1 MQFALF
7 YNKAGCVELNRAAA
21 IHSFKRTGLEEKKGV
36 KSKMAKD
43 KMYGKTLRKNFAR
56 HEEIVEMPNLLALQ
70 KKSYQWFL
78 DTGLREVFSDVA
90 SISNYAGNLEL
101 SFIDYK
107 MDEAPKYD
115 VLECKARDATYA
127 APLKVSVRLYN
138 KETGEIKEQEIF
150 MGDFPLMTE
159 SGTFVINGAE
169 RVVVSQLVRS
179 PGIYYGKEIDLKT
192 DLPLLTSTVIP
203 YRGAW
208 LEYETDANEMFWV
221 RIDKNRKIPITE
233 LVRAIGFK
241 TDAEILELFG
251 DDDRVA
257 VTLEKD
263 ACKTYEEAMLEIY
276 RKLRPGEPP
285 TVEACETLINNL
297 FFDPR
302 RYDLSMVGRYKYN
315 KKLSLW
321 ARIRGQKL
329 VYPVADPRT
338 GEIMFDAGHIV
349 TDEEAREMDAI
360 GVNDVTIEVDGRT
373 MRVFSNHMVDLDR
386 FVDFDPVAECGIK
399 ERVRESVLKE
409 LLEQYSG
416 EELKEAIRDNADRLV
431 PKHILV
437 DDILA
442 SINYMNALAHGIVYK
457 DDIDHLGNRR
467 LRCVGEL
474 LQNQFRIG
482 FSRME
487 RVIRERMTIQDLDI
501 VTPQSLINIRPVTAA
516 IKEFFGSS
524 PLSQFM
530 DQTNPLAEL
539 THKRRLSALGPGGL
553 SRERANMEVR
563 DVHYSHYGRM
573 CPIETPEGPNIGLI
587 SYLATYARINEYGFI
602 EAPFRKVDHETCR
615 VTDEIEYMTAD
626 VEDQYIVGQAAEPV
640 DENGCLVNQRITCRH
655 RDEIVEVDRDRVD
668 YIDISPRMM
677 VSIATAMIPFLPN
690 DDANRAL
697 MGANMQRQ
705 AVPLLRPEAPIVGT
719 GMEHKICMDSEVVIL
734 AEGDGIV
741 TKMDARAI
749 TVAYDNGETKEY
761 KLTKFLRS
769 NHGTCINQH
778 PIVDVGER
786 VHGRRLNENGVWED
800 PTVLADG
807 PATDQGEIAL
817 GRNILVGFMTWEGY
831 NYEDAVLLNERLVRE
846 DYYTSI
852 HLEEYELDA
861 RDTKLG
867 PEEITRDIPNV
878 GEDALKDLDERGII
892 RIGAEVHA
900 GDILV
905 GKVTPKGE
913 TDLTAEERLLRAI
926 FGEKAREVRD
936 TSLRVPHGAYG
947 IIVDV
952 KVFTPENSDE
962 LQPGVREVVRCYIA
976 QKRKI
981 SVGDKMAGR
990 HGNKGVVSRILPQED
1005 MPYLPDGTP
1014 LDIVLNPLGVPSRMN
1029 IGQVLEVN
1037 LGYAAKACGIKVMT
1051 PVFDSARENDIGDTF
1066 DTAREM
1072 WHGENAP
1079 AYPTKLPKIMGEKGH
1094 IIDFSKIELDRDG
1107 KTTVYDGRTGE
1118 KFDNRVTVGYMYY
1131 LKLHHL
1137 VDDKIHARSTG
1148 PYSLVTQQ
1156 PLGGKAQFGGQRFGE
1171 MEVWALEAYG
1181 AAYTLQ
1187 EILTVKS
1194 DDVEGRV
1201 KTYEAIVKGEP
1212 IPQPG
1217 IPESFRVMLKELQSL
1232 GLDVVVQDKDGN
1244 EIDMRQNFDDE
1255 ETGFDMRDV
1264 AGTENVVQESELL
1277 NDYNIKDADA
1287 GFDDPSV
1294 LDDNNSAAAEPASD
1308 EVSFDE

>member
-1 MQFALF
+1 
-7 YNKAGCVELNRAAA
+7 
-21 IHSFKRTGLEEKKGV
+21 
-36 KSKMAKD
+36 MAKD

-150 MGDFPLMTE
+150 MGDFPLMTD

-329 VYPVADPRT
+329 SFPVADPRT

-936 TSLRVPHGAYG
+936 TSLKVPHGESG
-947 IIVDV
+947 IVVDA
-952 KVFTPENSDE
+952 KVFSREAGDE
-962 LQPGVREVVRCYIA
+962 LGPGVNMVVRVYIA
-976 QKRKI
+976 QRRKI
-981 SVGDKMAGR
+981 QPGDKMAGR

-1005 MPYLPDGTP
+1005 MPFMPDGTP

-1029 IGQVLEVN
+1029 IGQVLEVH
-1037 LGYAAKACGIKVMT
+1037 LGYAAKTLGYKVATPIFDGASYEDIREELIK
-1051 PVFDSARENDIGDTF
+1051 AG
-1066 DTAREM
+1066 
-1072 WHGENAP
+1072 
-1079 AYPTKLPKIMGEKGH
+1079 
-1094 IIDFSKIELDRDG
+1094 LDPEG
-1107 KTTVYDGRTGE
+1107 KSWLYDGRTGE
-1118 KFDNRVTVGYMYY
+1118 RFDNKVTVGYVYF

-1194 DDVEGRV
+1194 DDVTGRV
-1201 KTYEAIVKGEP
+1201 RTYESIVKGHN

-1217 IPESFRVMLKELQSL
+1217 VPESFKVLVKELQAL
-1232 GLDVVVQDKDGN
+1232 CLDVQVLDRDGN
-1244 EIDMRQNFDDE
+1244 QIELKEDE
-1255 ETGFDMRDV
+1255 DAMDTFNLARMDAEDERHRSNPFADE
-1264 AGTENVVQESELL
+1264 AELE
-1277 NDYNIKDADA
+1277 DA
-1287 GFDDPSV
+1287 GFEYVAD
-1294 LDDNNSAAAEPASD
+1294 D
-1308 EVSFDE
+1308 EVNADFAGDDQED

>member
-329 VYPVADPRT
+329 SFPVADPRT

-487 RVIRERMTIQDLDI
+487 RVIRERMTIQDLDV

-936 TSLRVPHGAYG
+936 TSLKVPHGESG
-947 IIVDV
+947 IVVDA
-952 KVFTPENSDE
+952 KVFSREAGDE
-962 LQPGVREVVRCYIA
+962 LGPGVNMVVRVYIA
-976 QKRKI
+976 QRRKI
-981 SVGDKMAGR
+981 QPGDKMAGR

-1005 MPYLPDGTP
+1005 MPFMPDGTP

-1029 IGQVLEVN
+1029 IGQVLEVH
-1037 LGYAAKACGIKVMT
+1037 LGYAAKTLGYKVATPIFDGASYEDIREELIK
-1051 PVFDSARENDIGDTF
+1051 AG
-1066 DTAREM
+1066 
-1072 WHGENAP
+1072 
-1079 AYPTKLPKIMGEKGH
+1079 
-1094 IIDFSKIELDRDG
+1094 LDPEG
-1107 KTTVYDGRTGE
+1107 KSWLYDGRTGE
-1118 KFDNRVTVGYMYY
+1118 RFDNKVTVGYVYF

-1194 DDVEGRV
+1194 DDVTGRV
-1201 KTYEAIVKGEP
+1201 RTYESIVKGHN

-1217 IPESFRVMLKELQSL
+1217 VPESFKVLVKELQAL
-1232 GLDVVVQDKDGN
+1232 CLDVQVLDRDGN
-1244 EIDMRQNFDDE
+1244 QIELKEDE
-1255 ETGFDMRDV
+1255 DAMDTFNLARMDAEDERHRSNPFADE
-1264 AGTENVVQESELL
+1264 AELE
-1277 NDYNIKDADA
+1277 DA
-1287 GFDDPSV
+1287 GFEYVAD
-1294 LDDNNSAAAEPASD
+1294 D
-1308 EVSFDE
+1308 EVNADFAGDDQED

>member
-936 TSLRVPHGAYG
+936 TSLKVPHGESG
-947 IIVDV
+947 IVVDA
-952 KVFTPENSDE
+952 KVFSREAGDE
-962 LQPGVREVVRCYIA
+962 LGPGVNMVVRVYIA
-976 QKRKI
+976 QRRKI
-981 SVGDKMAGR
+981 QPGDKMAGR

-1005 MPYLPDGTP
+1005 MPFMPDGTP

-1029 IGQVLEVN
+1029 IGQVLEVH
-1037 LGYAAKACGIKVMT
+1037 LGYAAKTLGYKVATPIFDGASYEDIREELIK
-1051 PVFDSARENDIGDTF
+1051 AG
-1066 DTAREM
+1066 
-1072 WHGENAP
+1072 
-1079 AYPTKLPKIMGEKGH
+1079 
-1094 IIDFSKIELDRDG
+1094 LDPEG
-1107 KTTVYDGRTGE
+1107 KSWLYDGRTGE
-1118 KFDNRVTVGYMYY
+1118 RFDNKVTVGYVYF

-1194 DDVEGRV
+1194 DDVTGRV
-1201 KTYEAIVKGEP
+1201 RTYESIVKGHN

-1217 IPESFRVMLKELQSL
+1217 VPESFKVLVKELQAL
-1232 GLDVVVQDKDGN
+1232 CLDVQVLDRDGN
-1244 EIDMRQNFDDE
+1244 QIELKEDE
-1255 ETGFDMRDV
+1255 DAMDTFNLARMDAEDERHRSKPFADE
-1264 AGTENVVQESELL
+1264 AELE
-1277 NDYNIKDADA
+1277 DA
-1287 GFDDPSV
+1287 GFEYVAD
-1294 LDDNNSAAAEPASD
+1294 D
-1308 EVSFDE
+1308 EVNADFAGNDQED

>member
-329 VYPVADPRT
+329 SFPVADPRT

-892 RIGAEVHA
+892 RIGAEVGA

-936 TSLRVPHGAYG
+936 TSLKVPHGESG
-947 IIVDV
+947 IVVDA
-952 KVFTPENSDE
+952 KVFSREAGDE
-962 LQPGVREVVRCYIA
+962 LGPGVNMVVRVYIA
-976 QKRKI
+976 QRRKI
-981 SVGDKMAGR
+981 QPGDKMAGR

-1005 MPYLPDGTP
+1005 MPFMPDGTP

-1029 IGQVLEVN
+1029 IGQVLEVH
-1037 LGYAAKACGIKVMT
+1037 LGYAAKTLGYKVATPIFDGASYEDIREELIK
-1051 PVFDSARENDIGDTF
+1051 AG
-1066 DTAREM
+1066 
-1072 WHGENAP
+1072 
-1079 AYPTKLPKIMGEKGH
+1079 
-1094 IIDFSKIELDRDG
+1094 LDPEG
-1107 KTTVYDGRTGE
+1107 KSWLYDGRTGE
-1118 KFDNRVTVGYMYY
+1118 RFDNKVTVGYVYF

-1194 DDVEGRV
+1194 DDVTGRV
-1201 KTYEAIVKGEP
+1201 RTYESIVKGHN

-1217 IPESFRVMLKELQSL
+1217 VPESFKVLVKELQAL
-1232 GLDVVVQDKDGN
+1232 CLDVQVLDRDGN
-1244 EIDMRQNFDDE
+1244 QIELKEDE
-1255 ETGFDMRDV
+1255 DAMDTFNLARMDAEDERHRSNPFADE
-1264 AGTENVVQESELL
+1264 AELE
-1277 NDYNIKDADA
+1277 DA
-1287 GFDDPSV
+1287 GFEYVAD
-1294 LDDNNSAAAEPASD
+1294 D
-1308 EVSFDE
+1308 EVNADFAGDDQED

>member
-936 TSLRVPHGAYG
+936 TSLKVPHGESG
-947 IIVDV
+947 IVVDA
-952 KVFTPENSDE
+952 KVFSREAGDE
-962 LQPGVREVVRCYIA
+962 LGPGVNMVVRIYIA
-976 QKRKI
+976 QRRKI
-981 SVGDKMAGR
+981 QPGDKMAGR

-1005 MPYLPDGTP
+1005 MPFLPDGTP

-1029 IGQVLEVN
+1029 IGQVLEVH
-1037 LGYAAKACGIKVMT
+1037 LGYAAKTLGYKVAT
-1051 PVFDSARENDIGDTF
+1051 PIFDGATYDEIQQ
-1066 DTAREM
+1066 
-1072 WHGENAP
+1072 
-1079 AYPTKLPKIMGEKGH
+1079 
-1094 IIDFSKIELDRDG
+1094 ELVKAGLDPEG
-1107 KTTVYDGRTGE
+1107 KSWLYDGRTGE
-1118 KFDNRVTVGYMYY
+1118 RFDNKVTVGYVYF

-1194 DDVEGRV
+1194 DDVTGRV
-1201 KTYEAIVKGEP
+1201 RTYESIVKGHN

-1217 IPESFRVMLKELQSL
+1217 VPESFKVLVKELQAL
-1232 GLDVVVQDKDGN
+1232 CLDVQVLDRDGN
-1244 EIDMRQNFDDE
+1244 QIELKEDE
-1255 ETGFDMRDV
+1255 DAMDTFNLARMDAEDERHRSNPFADE
-1264 AGTENVVQESELL
+1264 AELE
-1277 NDYNIKDADA
+1277 DA
-1287 GFDDPSV
+1287 GFEYVAD
-1294 LDDNNSAAAEPASD
+1294 D
-1308 EVSFDE
+1308 EVNADFAGNDQED